1 MNGCLDKWITA
12 AGGGAPAFSP
22 CERARFVAIPTVLT
36 IGQGTRLNAADP
48 GPVKLWRMKSFAV
61 ILCLLAA
68 QMTTGWAAAELVDEP
83 QILAGTEARILQNR
97 TAPLTIQVLDAGDK
111 PLANQK
117 VTLKH
122 AGHLFHFG
130 AGFDRGLLPR
140 PNKNEADRRHRE
152 NFLKIFNYATLHLY
166 WGSYEPTQG
175 GDKHAE
181 LLQSAQWLHD
191 QGLVARGHPLF
202 WNHLQTVPRWV
213 EAQATN
219 WNSLSQ
225 LMDVRVEQLAK
236 TVLPELEDAD
246 VFNELVQWNRF
257 TNAFKYMTDSSKVE
271 VVTHYLKEFRRLSP
285 NLKLVI
291 NDYDTAPS
299 YHQLLKTLIE
309 AGAPVDIIG
318 QQCHMH
324 DGPWSVTKTW
334 EVLNRLSQLKRPIL
348 MSELS
353 VLSGPKRQMDWYN
366 NVPGWNTDPENEQKQ
381 ADFLE
386 QWYRLVYSHSNTV
399 GIVVWNYTDRR
410 AWLGAPVGFLRKD
423 GTPKP
428 AFERLDALINKQWR
442 TNGEFTTDERGRVM
456 VPQAYEGWYEAKC
469 GLLTVRKKHSAA
481 APLKCLLNLP

>member
-1 MNGCLDKWITA
+1 
-12 AGGGAPAFSP
+12 
-22 CERARFVAIPTVLT
+22 
-36 IGQGTRLNAADP
+36 
-48 GPVKLWRMKSFAV
+48 
-61 ILCLLAA
+61 
-68 QMTTGWAAAELVDEP
+68 
-83 QILAGTEARILQNR
+83 
-97 TAPLTIQVLDAGDK
+97 
-111 PLANQK
+111 
-117 VTLKH
+117 
-122 AGHLFHFG
+122 
-130 AGFDRGLLPR
+130 
-140 PNKNEADRRHRE
+140 
-152 NFLKIFNYATLHLY
+152 
-166 WGSYEPTQG
+166 
-175 GDKHAE
+175 
-181 LLQSAQWLHD
+181 
-191 QGLVARGHPLF
+191 
-202 WNHLQTVPRWV
+202 
-213 EAQATN
+213 
-219 WNSLSQ
+219 
-225 LMDVRVEQLAK
+225 
-236 TVLPELEDAD
+236 
-246 VFNELVQWNRF
+246 
-257 TNAFKYMTDSSKVE
+257 MTDSSRVE

-353 VLSGPKRQMDWYN
+353 VLSGPKRQIDWYN

-399 GIVVWNYTDRR
+399 GIVVWNYTDRG

-428 AFERLDALINKQWR
+428 AFERLHALINERWR
-442 TNGEFTTDERGRVM
+442 TNGEFTTDEQGRVM

-481 APLKCLLNLP
+481 APLKCVLNLP